1 MSIALFNNQTHAANQ
16 NAAQGIGQFK
26 NQQSQSH
33 LSAVPTST
41 EARGFALYVGI
52 DEATAQAAGI
62 SLAELVQALRKT
74 VAELAPTAAK
84 ETYAAVAL
92 APVGVGGK
100 NIDVVR
106 TALHDPRSLN
116 RLVEANQEQ
125 SAALGV
131 VVDITRHRVFIDGQ
145 NVQLTYKEFELLN
158 YLVLNEGET
167 ISRRELVDA
176 VWAEDPE
183 DAPNERT
190 IDVHVRRLRSKIAGY
205 EDLVRTVR
213 GGGYRFDRHP
223 DVLIES

>member
-1 MSIALFNNQTHAANQ
+1 MSIALLNTTQTSNSAP
-16 NAAQGIGQFK
+16 
-26 NQQSQSH
+26 SH
-33 LSAVPTST
+33 LTSVPTQT

-52 DEATAQAAGI
+52 DEATAKAAGVT
-62 SLAELVQALRKT
+62 LAELVQALRKT
-74 VAELAPTAAK
+74 VTDLVPAAAQ

-125 SAALGV
+125 EAARGIV
-131 VVDITRHRVFIDGQ
+131 IDIARHRVFTDGE
-145 NVQLTYKEFELLN
+145 NAELTYKEFELLN
-158 YLVLNEGET
+158 YLILNEGET

-176 VWAEDPE
+176 VWADDADE
-183 DAPNERT
+183 APNERT
-190 IDVHVRRLRSKIAGY
+190 IDVHVRRLRAKITGY
-205 EDLVRTVR
+205 EDIIRTVR

-223 DVLIES
+223 DVLVEA